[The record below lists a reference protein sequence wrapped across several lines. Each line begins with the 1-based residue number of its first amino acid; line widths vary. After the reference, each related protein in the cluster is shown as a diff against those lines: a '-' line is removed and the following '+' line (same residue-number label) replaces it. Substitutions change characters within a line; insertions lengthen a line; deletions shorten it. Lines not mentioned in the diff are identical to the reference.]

1 MKKKISFPAELCYV
15 LGIIFLT
22 LGTTFMEKANL
33 GMSTVVA
40 PAYLLYLKLHQIFPN
55 LTLGTVGYLLQG
67 VMLLVMIPTL
77 RRFRI
82 GWLFS
87 FATAVIFGFILDGF
101 MILLAGIPIH
111 TIWFRILWYS
121 VGIVTCAI
129 GVAFLFHTYLA
140 PEVYDLCVKE
150 TTAKLQKPFGKVKLV
165 YDYTSCAV
173 AIILSFCFFGF
184 GHFEGVK
191 IGTVVCALVNGHLIS
206 FFGRIMDTH
215 LQIKDALPLRK
226 YFEAG
231 QPA

>member
-1 MKKKISFPAELCYV
+1 MKKRYFPAELCYV
-15 LGIIFLT
+15 FGVVILA
-22 LGTTFMEKANL
+22 LGTTFMERANL

-40 PAYLLYLKLHQIFPN
+40 PAYILYLKLHELFPI

-87 FATAVIFGFILDGF
+87 FATAVIFGFVLDGL
-101 MILLAGIPIH
+101 MLLLAGLPIH

-121 VGIVTCAI
+121 VGIVTCSL
-129 GVAFLFHTYLA
+129 GVAFLMHTYLA

-150 TTAKLQKPFGKVKLV
+150 ITAKLQKPFGKVKLT
-165 YDYTSCAV
+165 YDCTSCAI
-173 AIILSFCFFGF
+173 AIVLSFCFFGF

-191 IGTVVCALVNGHLIS
+191 IGTVICALVNGHLIS
-206 FFGRIMDTH
+206 FYGKLMDKY
-215 LQIKDALPLRK
+215 LNIRDMLPIRK

>member
-1 MKKKISFPAELCYV
+1 MKKRITFPAELCYAC
-15 LGIIFLT
+15 GILFLT
-22 LGTTFMEKANL
+22 LGTAFMEKAGL

-40 PAYLLYLKLHQIFPN
+40 PSYILYLKLHVLFPA

-82 GWLFS
+82 GWFFS
-87 FATAVIFGFILDGF
+87 FVTAVIFGFVLDGF
-101 MILLAGIPIH
+101 MLLLAQLPIH
-111 TIWFRILWYS
+111 TIWLQILWYA
-121 VGIVTCAI
+121 VGIVICAL
-129 GVAFLFHTYLA
+129 GVAFMFHTYLA

-150 TTAKLQKPFGKVKLV
+150 ITAKTGKTFGRIKGI
-165 YDYTSCAV
+165 YDYSSCAV
-173 AIILSFCFFGF
+173 AIVLSFCFFGF

-191 IGTVVCALVNGHLIS
+191 IGTVICALVNGHIIG
-206 FFGRIMDTH
+206 FFGRLMDKY
-215 LQIKDALPLRK
+215 LCVKDVLPLRK

>member
-1 MKKKISFPAELCYV
+1 MKKRTFPAELCYV
-15 LGIIFLT
+15 LGIVFLT
-22 LGTTFMEKANL
+22 LGTTFMEKAGL

-40 PAYLLYLKLHQIFPN
+40 PSYVLYLKFHELFPA

-67 VMLLVMIPTL
+67 VMLLIMIPTL

-87 FATAVIFGFILDGF
+87 FATAVIFGFVLDGF
-101 MILLAGIPIH
+101 MLLFAFLPVYN
-111 TIWFRILWYS
+111 IWFRILWYA
-121 VGIVTCAI
+121 VGIVICAI
-129 GVAFLFHTYLA
+129 GVAFMFHTYLA

-150 TTAKLQKPFGKVKLV
+150 ITAKSQKPLGRIKLIF
-165 YDYTSCAV
+165 DYTSCAFAV
-173 AIILSFCFFGF
+173 VLSFCFFGF

-191 IGTVVCALVNGHLIS
+191 IGTIICALVNGHLIG
-206 FFGRIMDTH
+206 FFGRLMDKH
-215 LQIKDALPLRK
+215 LQIRDMFPLRK

>member
-15 LGIIFLT
+15 CGILFLT
-22 LGTTFMEKANL
+22 LGTAFMEKAGL

-40 PAYLLYLKLHQIFPN
+40 PSYVLYLKFREFFPA
-55 LTLGTVGYLLQG
+55 LTLGTMGYLLQG

-87 FATAVIFGFILDGF
+87 FVTAVIFGFVLDGF
-101 MILLAGIPIH
+101 MLLLAPLSTG
-111 TIWFRILWYS
+111 TVWLCILWYA
-121 VGIVTCAI
+121 VGIVICAI
-129 GVAFLFHTYLA
+129 GVAFMFHTYLA

-150 TTAKLQKPFGKVKLV
+150 ITAKSQKPLGRVKLIF
-165 YDYTSCAV
+165 DYTSCAV
-173 AIILSFCFFGF
+173 AVVLSFLFFGF

-191 IGTVVCALVNGHLIS
+191 IGTILCALVNGHLIG
-206 FFGRIMDTH
+206 FFGRLMDKH
-215 LQIKDALPLRK
+215 LQIRDMLPLRK

-231 QPA
+231 QSA